1 MSREENEIKR
11 LNKEVLELRAQIE
24 GLKEELTQKSWE
36 RQDRWWEVLEN
47 MFEGCQIIGFDWRYL
62 YINESVAGH
71 AQLPREDLLGKTMM
85 EVFPGIVDTRVF
97 KELRR
102 CMEKHTPH
110 VMENKFIYLD
120 GTSRWFELR
129 IQPVSE
135 GLIIFSEDISQK
147 KRDQEILNENE
158 EKLRLF
164 TEHAPASLAMFDKEM
179 CYLAVSDRWLK
190 SYGLEGQ
197 NIIGRSHYEIFPE
210 SADEWKQFHQRGLAG
225 EAFTVDEDKI
235 ILEDGT
241 LLWLHWEIYPWYAM
255 DDKVGGIVIFTEDIT
270 RRKIAEDR
278 FRESQRKLS
287 TLMNNLPGLAYRCKN
302 DQDWTMEF
310 VSEGCFPLT
319 GYHVEDMIENKNIA
333 FADIIHP
340 EDLDQVW
347 KNIQIALEE
356 KSHFQLIY
364 RIYTA
369 ENQMKWVWEQG
380 QGVLD
385 ENGEVIALEG
395 FITDITQAKMAEE
408 ALIRSE
414 DLLNR
419 TGEVAKVGGWD
430 VDLETNFVV
439 WTETTKMIHE
449 VPLDYLP
456 TVEMA
461 LQFYTPESQELLT
474 QRLQEAIELG
484 KSYDLE
490 LEMITAKGNHLKVR
504 AIGNPIFD
512 QGKCVHLSGTIQD
525 ITAQKEAE
533 EALRESEEKYRLLF
547 ENAGM
552 GIAYYSLDGRVLEY
566 NKIAEENVG
575 LRTEEVEG
583 KSLIELFDEEYGS
596 LYYNRLKDVV
606 KTRET
611 VIYEDFVE
619 IPTGE
624 RWFSS
629 SYTVITDAAG
639 NPTGVQIISND
650 ITEQKLAALS
660 LKANEQQLRSLSQQ
674 LLTLQEDE
682 RKRLAQDLHDEAGQA
697 ISVLK
702 IYLNLLSKKVD
713 GKYSELQPDIDKLS
727 EAINTAHDDIRELAF
742 SLRPSTLDSL
752 GLGAAVE
759 KLCQLISE
767 NSKVNISVQI
777 GETPALSD
785 QAGIAL
791 YRITQEALNN
801 VIMHGK
807 AENVWVQLQFEAQD
821 GRICLSIRDDGIGFV
836 PILLQDVK
844 SGLGI
849 LGMRERMDSIGG
861 DFQITSEPRKG
872 TTILACY
879 PLPK

>member
-1 MSREENEIKR
+1 MSREENEIQR
-11 LNKEVLELRAQIE
+11 LNKEILELRERVSI
-24 GLKEELTQKSWE
+24 LKDELTQKSWE

-62 YINESVAGH
+62 YVNESVSEHG
-71 AQLPREDLLGKTMM
+71 QLPREDILGKTMM
-85 EVFPGIVDTRVF
+85 EVFPDIENTRVF
-97 KELRR
+97 KELKR
-102 CMEKHTPH
+102 CMQKRTSH
-110 VMENKFIYLD
+110 VMENKFIYPD

-147 KRDQEILNENE
+147 KRDQEILYENK

-179 CYLAVSDRWLK
+179 RYLAVSDRWLED
-190 SYGLEGQ
+190 YGVEGE
-197 NIIGRSHYEIFPE
+197 NILDRSHYEVFPDM
-210 SADEWKQFHQRGLAG
+210 ADEWKQFHQRALAG
-225 EAFTVDEDKI
+225 EEITVDEDKI

-241 LLWLHWEIYPWYAM
+241 LLWLHWKIYPWYAM

-270 RRKIAEDR
+270 RRKVAENQLK
-278 FRESQRKLS
+278 ESQRKLS

-302 DQDWTMEF
+302 DPDWTMEF

-319 GYHVEDMIENKNIA
+319 GYHVEDMIANKNIA

-347 KNIQIALEE
+347 ENIQIALDE
-356 KSHFQLIY
+356 KSHFQLNY

-395 FITDITQAKMAEE
+395 FITDITQAKTAEE

-414 DLLNR
+414 ELLNR
-419 TGEVAKVGGWD
+419 TGKVAKVGGWD
-430 VDLETNFVV
+430 VDMETNFVV
-439 WTETTKMIHE
+439 WTEATKMIHE
-449 VPLDYLP
+449 VPMDYLP

-461 LQFYTPESQELLT
+461 LQFYAPESQKILT
-474 QRLQEAIELG
+474 QWLQQAIEFG
-484 KSYDLE
+484 ESYDLE
-490 LEMITAKGNHLKVR
+490 LELITAKGNHLWVR

-512 QGKCVHLSGTIQD
+512 QGKCVQLSGTLQD

-566 NKIAEENVG
+566 NKIAQENVG
-575 LRTEEVEG
+575 LRIEEVEG
-583 KSLIELFDEEYGS
+583 KSFIELFGEEYGS
-596 LYYNRLKDVV
+596 IYYNRLKDVV
-606 KTRET
+606 KARET
-611 VIYEDFVE
+611 VVYEDFVE
-619 IPTGE
+619 LPMGDM
-624 RWFSS
+624 WFSS
-629 SYTVITDAAG
+629 SYTVITDTAG
-639 NPTGVQIISND
+639 NPTGLQIISND

-660 LKANEQQLRSLSQQ
+660 LKANEQQLRFLSQQ

-702 IYLNLLSKKVD
+702 IYLNLLSKKVN

-727 EAINTAHDDIRELAF
+727 EAINTAHEDIRELAF

-752 GLGAAVE
+752 GVGAAVE

-767 NSKVNISVQI
+767 NSKVSISVQI
-777 GETPALSD
+777 REIPALSD
-785 QAGIAL
+785 QVGIAL

-807 AENVWVQLQFEAQD
+807 AENVWVQFEVQD
-821 GRICLSIRDDGIGFV
+821 GRICLLIRDDGIGFV

-861 DFQITSEPRKG
+861 NFQIASEPGKG